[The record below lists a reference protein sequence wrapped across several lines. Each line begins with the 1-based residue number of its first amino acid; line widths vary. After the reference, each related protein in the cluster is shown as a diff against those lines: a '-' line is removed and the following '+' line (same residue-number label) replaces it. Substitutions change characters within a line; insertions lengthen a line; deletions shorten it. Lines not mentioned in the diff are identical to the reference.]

1 MASLLISLRGFMIE
15 VLMCVVEVV
24 IEDGLLCF
32 EMQDV
37 PDYTTNLLP
46 VDGFD
51 SKPLAGLKIGII
63 SETVGDGVDGDVL
76 LAVRQAVAHLESLG
90 ASIREV
96 LPLAFP
102 PSLLHLLEIVD
113 SFC

>member
-1 MASLLISLRGFMIE
+1 
-15 VLMCVVEVV
+15 
-24 IEDGLLCF
+24 
-32 EMQDV
+32 MQDV

-46 VDGFD
+46 VDGLG

-63 SETVGDGVDGDVL
+63 SETVGDGVDEDVL

-96 LPLAFP
+96 LPLAFSS
-102 PSLLHLLEIVD
+102 SLLQQFHYPCQLEIVD
-113 SFC
+113 IILSIDNS